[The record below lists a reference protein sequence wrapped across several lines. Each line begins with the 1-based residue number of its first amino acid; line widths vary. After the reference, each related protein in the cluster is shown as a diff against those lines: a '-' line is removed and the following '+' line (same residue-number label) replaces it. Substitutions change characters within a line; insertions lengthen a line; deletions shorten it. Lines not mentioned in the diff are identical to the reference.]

1 MEGSQTLTDDILKSK
16 CRLCGE
22 TTARKNYFF
31 SDSGKA
37 LQLKRIILRV
47 CEIEVSERDELPKFC
62 CRSCHDKVLRL
73 NKNLEIFAS
82 TCKST
87 QKELER
93 ELKTSRQENIKKR
106 SRTGNTPQSTEKPR
120 KIPHSMV
127 TSARKRL
134 PFG

>member
-1 MEGSQTLTDDILKSK
+1 MTDDILK

-22 TTARKNYFF
+22 TTTRKNYFF

-62 CRSCHDKVLRL
+62 CRSCHDKLLRL

-87 QKELER
+87 QKELEC
-93 ELKTSRQENIKKR
+93 ELKTSRLQHENVYLSVTIDLSFDKR
-106 SRTGNTPQSTEKPR
+106 FLALILSNSDVS
-120 KIPHSMV
+120 IW
-127 TSARKRL
+127 
-134 PFG
+134 

>member
-1 MEGSQTLTDDILKSK
+1 MTDDILKNK

-22 TTARKNYFF
+22 TTSRKNYFF

-73 NKNLEIFAS
+73 NICLDLPEY
-82 TCKST
+82 
-87 QKELER
+87 
-93 ELKTSRQENIKKR
+93 
-106 SRTGNTPQSTEKPR
+106 TEG
-120 KIPHSMV
+120 
-127 TSARKRL
+127 T
-134 PFG
+134 